1 MSFQANLEIFILV
14 HFYALKLLEKRY
26 FLNLALFVNKLSNYM
41 GSHGALDTFQRCG
54 QEMQQGVA
62 PK

>member
-1 MSFQANLEIFILV
+1 MSFQANLEIFKLL
-14 HFYALKLLEKRY
+14 HFYALILLEKIY

>member
-1 MSFQANLEIFILV
+1 MSFQANLDIFKLV
-14 HFYALKLLEKRY
+14 HVLCVDMIRKIY
-26 FLNLALFVNKLSNYM
+26 FLNLALSVNKLSNYM